1 MTPRL
6 AVLSIVARGD
16 QVLLVQRR
24 NPPDAGLWG
33 FPGGKVDFGETVFA
47 AAERELL
54 EETGVT
60 ARATQILGT
69 HELILPE
76 FHYFMVGVLC
86 RYEAGTPMAADDAMA
101 ARWLELNALDQLELS
116 ADVARTARAACAVE

>member
-6 AVLSIVARGD
+6 AVLAIVARED

-24 NPPDAGLWG
+24 NPPDAGKWG
-33 FPGGKVDFGETVFA
+33 FPGGKVDFGEAVFA

-86 RYEAGTPMAADDAMA
+86 RYETGTPVAADDAMS
-101 ARWLELNALDQLELS
+101 ARWVGLEELDQLALS
-116 ADVARTARAACAVE
+116 ADVAQTARAACQVL

>member
-6 AVLSIVARGD
+6 AVLAIVARGD

-47 AAERELL
+47 AAQRELL

-60 ARATQILGT
+60 ARATKILGT
-69 HELILPE
+69 HELILPA

-86 RYEAGTPMAADDAMA
+86 RYETGTPVAADDAMA
-101 ARWLELNALDQLELS
+101 ARWVSLSGMEHLTLS
-116 ADVARTARAACAVE
+116 ADVASTARTAIAAL

>member
-6 AVLSIVARGD
+6 AVLAIVARGD

-24 NPPDAGLWG
+24 NPPDAGKWG

-60 ARATQILGT
+60 ARSTQILGT

-86 RYEAGTPMAADDAMA
+86 RYETGTPVAADDAMA
-101 ARWLELNALDQLELS
+101 ARWVSLSGMEHLTLS
-116 ADVARTARAACAVE
+116 ADVASTARTAIAAL